1 MAALYIL
8 IAILGVIG
16 LVVALLSVRFAVTV
30 HYEGDIALSVK
41 WLFLKFDIL
50 PKKEKKP
57 KKKKK
62 KKNKKDKKPK
72 KEKDEGE
79 KKPEKEIIKEPKEH
93 DGNMFLNFYKYRGVD
108 GVLQLL
114 KDTVKAIGGLFGR
127 IFRAFRIEE
136 LYIAM
141 AVGGGDSA
149 EIAEKYGKICA
160 AAFPA
165 MGLIVNKLNIKK
177 YSIDIS
183 PDFIYGNNEAKLH
196 TKISLRPIKL
206 IAAFVV
212 LVIELLY
219 KVVFEL
225 LMDSQP
231 PKEEKVE
238 KQVKK

>member
-1 MAALYIL
+1 MVALYIL
-8 IAILGVIG
+8 LGILGIIG
-16 LVVALLSVRFAVTV
+16 LVVLLLSVKFAVTV
-30 HYEGDIALSVK
+30 HYEDDIALSVR

-62 KKNKKDKKPK
+62 KKDKKPKDKKDEGDKKPK
-72 KEKDEGE
+72 KE
-79 KKPEKEIIKEPKEH
+79 IVKEPKDKDE
-93 DGNMFLNFYKYRGVD
+93 NMFLNFYKNRGVD

-114 KDTVKAIGGLFGR
+114 KDTVKAIGGMFGR

-141 AVGGGDSA
+141 IVGGGDSA
-149 EIAEKYGKICA
+149 ETADKYGKTCA

-206 IAAFVV
+206 IFAVVV
-212 LVIELLY
+212 LVFELLY